1 MSSRSHVRR
10 NAARASGHT
19 LMELMVVMA
28 LLGISAS
35 LLLPVTV
42 RAYARFKLQLAADSI
57 VRLMQ
62 QAKSHALFEGRTY
75 FVIFP
80 DPAAQEREIT
90 LAREDGV
97 AVAHYAFPIDAS
109 LESRK
114 AEGDWSTDIGLA
126 AFYPDGTSEA
136 MQLAL
141 KNASSSTTI
150 IELDPMTARPKIVL
164 VNQVQP

>member
-1 MSSRSHVRR
+1 MFPRSNVRSNPLR
-10 NAARASGHT
+10 TSGHT
-19 LMELMVVMA
+19 LMELIVVMA
-28 LLGISAS
+28 VLGISAS
-35 LLLPVTV
+35 LLLPITV
-42 RAYARFKLQLAADSI
+42 RSYARFKLRLAADSI

-62 QAKSHALFEGRTY
+62 QAKGRALFEGRTY
-75 FVIFP
+75 LVIFP

-97 AVAHYAFPIDAS
+97 AVGHYTFPIDVS

-114 AEGDWSTDIGLA
+114 ADGDWSTDIGLT

-141 KNASSSTTI
+141 KNASSSTTH

-164 VNQVQP
+164 VDEVQP